1 MKQLVLRRATAG
13 LGALLILASI
23 ATGAVAQDSGS
34 TLSPDQQSFLVNKD
48 IGSERWT
55 IGLNLFSTDPSN
67 IINVTGNIFRADGGA
82 ASFVSCLVRSDST
95 GSLDDPSSVFRLSCY
110 GTDACTKTADECAR
124 EEWTPIADDVQVPA
138 SFFLP
143 PGGIGGTASARA
155 ESFLDALIDRLA
167 SAWTAL
173 RRAPVTQEAIALA
186 RPRSAFAQA
195 AGGRGTTLT
204 VDRLNFLVTK
214 DVGSER
220 WSISYSYQPVI
231 GAGGLVV
238 NRFLSVTG
246 NVYQADGAP
255 PSFVYCTQRDDSTG
269 TLDDPSSEFRFS
281 CSGTDACEGT
291 ARDCAASA
299 WTLISD
305 DVVLQ
310 ASFFLP
316 PDGLPAQTQSDPEI
330 FVIGKTSDPP
340 SIVTADFAVDGSS
353 SAAVRPAGVCPVGT
367 GCTVGR
373 VGSCT
378 NVAGVV
384 ADVDGFG
391 CGCRID
397 EVPVQCIRCGGGT
410 SGQCGGDC
418 SYRVNGATARGNC
431 LYYASENPG
440 CICYAVQNDAPQTIE
455 GCGGSREVECGGD
468 QCCAVDPRGGCDPL
482 GGVVSC
488 PGTCVSA
495 EDCDPN
501 VQQCGICQGP
511 APTVTPLVTAT
522 PVRSATPTPVRT
534 ATPTPTASPRP
545 TVTRTPRPSPSPSPT
560 QSPEVTP
567 TPSPG
572 CIGVGKTCSFAG
584 GPPCCNGFECQETEE
599 EGNLC
604 LPPPTPTPTE
614 TPDVTPT
621 PTGTPVPTPTPG
633 SSPCAGEL
641 EDCSSISCCAGFSCE
656 LTEGTLRCIPI
667 IP

>member
-1 MKQLVLRRATAG
+1 MQQLVLRRVVAG
-13 LGALLILASI
+13 VGSFLILLLTAV
-23 ATGAVAQDSGS
+23 GAIAQDSGS

-55 IGLNLFSTDPSN
+55 IALNLFTTDPAN
-67 IINVTGNIFRADGGA
+67 VINVTGNIFRSDGGP
-82 ASFVSCLVRSDST
+82 ASFVACLVRADSK
-95 GSLDDPSSVFRLSCY
+95 GSLNVPSSTFRLSCF
-110 GTDACTKTADECAR
+110 GADACATTAERCAR
-124 EEWTPIADDVQVPA
+124 EDWTLIADDVPVPA

-143 PGGIGGTASARA
+143 PGGIGGTTSARA

-173 RRAPVTQEAIALA
+173 RRAPVTQQAIALA
-186 RPRSAFAQA
+186 RPASAYAQA
-195 AGGRGTTLT
+195 TNARGATLT

-246 NVYQADGAP
+246 NVYQSDGSP

-269 TLDDPSSEFRFS
+269 TLDDPASEFRFS
-281 CSGTDACEGT
+281 CSGTNACGGT
-291 ARDCAASA
+291 ARDCAAGA
-299 WTLISD
+299 WTPISD
-305 DVVLQ
+305 DIVLQ

-316 PDGLPAQTQSDPEI
+316 PQGLPAQVQSDPEI

-340 SIVTADFAVDGSS
+340 SIVTSDFTVNGS
-353 SAAVRPAGVCPVGT
+353 SAAAAGAAGTCPVGT
-367 GCTVGR
+367 GCTVAR

-378 NVAGVV
+378 NVQGVV
-384 ADVDGFG
+384 ATGDVFG
-391 CGCRID
+391 CGCLVRD
-397 EVPVQCIRCGGGT
+397 VPIECIRCGGGT
-410 SGQCGGDC
+410 SGKCGGDC
-418 SYRVNGATARGNC
+418 SYRVGGATARGNC

-482 GGVVSC
+482 GGIVSC
-488 PGTCVSA
+488 PGTCVNA

-511 APTVTPLVTAT
+511 APTATPLVTAT

-614 TPDVTPT
+614 TPAPSPT
-621 PTGTPVPTPTPG
+621 PNPSP
-633 SSPCAGEL
+633 SPCLAEFD
-641 EDCSSISCCAGFSCE
+641 DCSGGGVSCCTGLSCQPMNSTFVC
-656 LTEGTLRCIPI
+656 LSFIP
-667 IP
+667 

>member
-1 MKQLVLRRATAG
+1 MQRMVKSWMCSLAGAILVALLLVPASVVTARAADGASTPTPDLLTFLVSKDVGVERWVVSLNLSPSDPGVVANVTGNVFKSDGSAPSFVVCRPRPDSQGSLLDRDSTFRFVCDGAGACATTARECAMNDWRRIADDVALPARFFLPDAG
-13 LGALLILASI
+13 LAAAGQTGIAARAALALADLRDWSRRIVAPWLALVAPNAADAQANDRGA
-23 ATGAVAQDSGS
+23 
-34 TLSPDQQSFLVNKD
+34 TLTFDRLSYLVNKD
-48 IGSERWT
+48 
-55 IGLNLFSTDPSN
+55 
-67 IINVTGNIFRADGGA
+67 
-82 ASFVSCLVRSDST
+82 
-95 GSLDDPSSVFRLSCY
+95 
-110 GTDACTKTADECAR
+110 
-124 EEWTPIADDVQVPA
+124 
-138 SFFLP
+138 
-143 PGGIGGTASARA
+143 
-155 ESFLDALIDRLA
+155 LA
-167 SAWTAL
+167 
-173 RRAPVTQEAIALA
+173 
-186 RPRSAFAQA
+186 
-195 AGGRGTTLT
+195 
-204 VDRLNFLVTK
+204 N
-214 DVGSER
+214 ER
-220 WSISYSYQPVI
+220 WSIGLNYVPVRTAN
-231 GAGGLVV
+231 GGVVSRLAG
-238 NRFLSVTG
+238 VTG
-246 NVYQADGAP
+246 NVLSADGAP
-255 PSFVYCTQRDDSTG
+255 KFVSCTVRDDSTG

-391 CGCRID
+391 CGCLID

-468 QCCAVDPRGGCDPL
+468 QCCALDPRGGCDPL

-511 APTVTPLVTAT
+511 APTATPLVTAT

-614 TPDVTPT
+614 TPAPSPT
-621 PTGTPVPTPTPG
+621 PNPSP
-633 SSPCAGEL
+633 SPCLAEFD
-641 EDCSSISCCAGFSCE
+641 DCSGGGVSCCTGLSCQPMNSTFVC
-656 LTEGTLRCIPI
+656 LSFIP
-667 IP
+667 